1 MKSKKGII
9 IGSSIGVIVVAI
21 AAVSVC
27 FRMGLFNNFD
37 AQGYVRAILN
47 QNLRGDVKEATTMV
61 NGKTEK
67 EFLQQYEDGVYS
79 FVKNNITSG
88 IEMDKELEEKYVA
101 LCKDIFKAM
110 EFEVKEAQKMDGD
123 KYHVPVEY
131 QTADIFPKFVA
142 SVAEESARL
151 MTKVEKGEYQG
162 TLDEINVQMQDEFLN
177 NSYELLKKAYEEA
190 QYGEKETMTFVVE
203 RDEKG
208 LYTMDNTQIYEFILK
223 IMGLDEIQD

>member
-9 IGSSIGVIVVAI
+9 IGSIIGTVVIAL
-21 AAVSVC
+21 ATVSLL
-27 FRMGLFNNFD
+27 FGMGLFNNFD

-47 QNLRGDVKEATTMV
+47 QNLQGDVKEAGAMV
-61 NGKTEK
+61 DGKTE
-67 EFLQQYEDGVYS
+67 EELLQQYEDGVYS
-79 FVKNNITSG
+79 FVKKNITSG
-88 IEMDKELEEKYVA
+88 IEMDEELEGKYIA

-110 EFEVKEAQKMDGD
+110 KFEVGEAQKVDGD
-123 KYHVPVEY
+123 KYHVPVKY

-142 SVAEESARL
+142 SVAEESVRL

-162 TLDEINVQMQDEFLN
+162 TLEEINSQMQEEFLN
-177 NSYELLKKAYEEA
+177 NSYELLKKSYEEA

-208 LYTMDNTQIYEFILK
+208 LYTMDNAQIYDFILK